1 MMIRPRILVVLLLLS
16 TALASFVLR
25 VRTVDGQMYRLEVDE
40 EIKTI
45 KQCRRKLIEAGKIS
59 ELAKLKIKN
68 VEFDETS
75 EASLASLSLVNGEV
89 VTVVDISSS
98 SSSKTSQKQ
107 STTNSSTTAT
117 QQTSNQ
123 HSKKKPISTKTSTTM
138 KKKVVSIASMTA
150 QKQSL
155 EKITRQ
161 KSSSVAQSVIVM
173 PSTERIFN
181 RIASGGVALLLGRTL
196 QYNPTFKTKK
206 STTSASSTTTT
217 SSSDPTIERNLTV
230 IYAAYELVSL
240 ADNDHNTGDKD
251 GKSVAERTVSF
262 STAISQCKDRVA
274 EVRVIAASMGL
285 QIVGCGI
292 GYPYAESSSRDGG
305 GNKKKL
311 LKTAKKGDKSDDNN
325 DDDEDG
331 WNADHI
337 HSCVQLRELLDSHLS
352 SLDQELFV
360 TLR

>member
-1 MMIRPRILVVLLLLS
+1 
-16 TALASFVLR
+16 
-25 VRTVDGQMYRLEVDE
+25 MYRLEVDE

-59 ELAKLKIKN
+59 ELANLKIKN

-196 QYNPTFKTKK
+196 QYKPTFKTKK

-240 ADNDHNTGDKD
+240 ADNDRKTDDKD
-251 GKSVAERTVSF
+251 DKSVAERTVTF

-292 GYPYAESSSRDGG
+292 GYPDTGSRSSGG
-305 GNKKKL
+305 GDGNKKKS
-311 LKTAKKGDKSDDNN
+311 LKIGKKKGDKSDDSDN
-325 DDDEDG
+325 DDNEDG

-352 SLDQELFV
+352 TLDQDLFV
-360 TLR
+360 TLM

>member
-1 MMIRPRILVVLLLLS
+1 
-16 TALASFVLR
+16 
-25 VRTVDGQMYRLEVDE
+25 
-40 EIKTI
+40 
-45 KQCRRKLIEAGKIS
+45 
-59 ELAKLKIKN
+59 
-68 VEFDETS
+68 
-75 EASLASLSLVNGEV
+75 
-89 VTVVDISSS
+89 
-98 SSSKTSQKQ
+98 
-107 STTNSSTTAT
+107 
-117 QQTSNQ
+117 
-123 HSKKKPISTKTSTTM
+123 
-138 KKKVVSIASMTA
+138 MTA

-196 QYNPTFKTKK
+196 QYKPTFKTKK
-206 STTSASSTTTT
+206 SITSASSTTTT

-240 ADNDHNTGDKD
+240 ADNHHNTDDKD
-251 GKSVAERTVSF
+251 DKSVAERTVTF
-262 STAISQCKDRVA
+262 STAISQYKDRVA
-274 EVRVIAASMGL
+274 EIRVIAASMGL
-285 QIVGCGI
+285 QIVGCAI
-292 GYPYAESSSRDGG
+292 GYPDTGSRSSGG
-305 GNKKKL
+305 SSGSKKKL
-311 LKTAKKGDKSDDNN
+311 LKTAKKGDKSDNSDN

-352 SLDQELFV
+352 TLDQELFV